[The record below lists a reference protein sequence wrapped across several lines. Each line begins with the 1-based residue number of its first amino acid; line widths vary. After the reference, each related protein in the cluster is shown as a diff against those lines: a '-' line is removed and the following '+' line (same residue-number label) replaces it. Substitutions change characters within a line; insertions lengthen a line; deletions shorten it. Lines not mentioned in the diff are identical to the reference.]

1 MNPDLIATEAASL
14 RWKIEGIF
22 VVIQVK
28 DSQARQQV
36 LALLDKP
43 IIATIQGLRRQLH
56 RIARGLQGKR
66 LEVFQIVQ
74 LYEQFY
80 PIHQTL
86 CAWLK
91 WLEPLLR
98 RNKGAA
104 GVYSVLSKLTS
115 EVEELLE
122 DFTLW
127 PELEQRLG
135 AIPDETRSWREVWAE
150 L

>member
-22 VVIQVK
+22 IVTQVK
-28 DSQARQQV
+28 NSQARQQV

-43 IIATIQGLRRQLH
+43 IIANIKELRGQLH
-56 RIARGLQGKR
+56 RIVKGLQGMQ
-66 LEVFQIVQ
+66 LDASQVLQ
-74 LYEQFY
+74 LYDQFY
-80 PIHQTL
+80 LIHQIL

-91 WLEPLLR
+91 WLEPLLES
-98 RNKGAA
+98 NKGAA
-104 GVYSVLSKLTS
+104 QVYSVLSRLIS

-127 PELEQRLG
+127 PELKQRLD